1 MTGLWSSSPR
11 PRLLP
16 LPYLDMVSFCRTS
29 ALMTMTFIHSSVR
42 IEHAGPF
49 NKYLESGNQTNNL
62 TVRHHGEALHHCA
75 ACCYHPSTCIKV
87 FKTKLL
93 RYCWWRLMVHRGV
106 DRLFADSLLSVL
118 KFLIYPSRGFRT
130 SSRLLGQPGYG
141 AMETFLLV
149 C

>member
-1 MTGLWSSSPR
+1 
-11 PRLLP
+11 
-16 LPYLDMVSFCRTS
+16 
-29 ALMTMTFIHSSVR
+29 
-42 IEHAGPF
+42 
-49 NKYLESGNQTNNL
+49 
-62 TVRHHGEALHHCA
+62 
-75 ACCYHPSTCIKV
+75 
-87 FKTKLL
+87 
-93 RYCWWRLMVHRGV
+93 MVHRGV